1 MLHIVRSGLLTA
13 KRGLGRLSVI
23 RTRVSESGA
32 NVSSLV
38 TGYDM
43 FRDIIFGNNRKPD
56 LLQFRKYAIVESS
69 RYQNIPRTIQNV
81 FLNSKLDADFIKDT
95 IIQSMDDNEF
105 VVDLSYY
112 RNQIETFEQEY
123 SDVMLWIKQDKNGV
137 VPVRKQADIVI
148 KGYRMLL
155 FAEKQIKNGRQR
167 LNYSE
172 RVARL
177 KFPELEELLLQLK
190 EEAER
195 FTRLLGEENTSLTV
209 SATNL

>member
-1 MLHIVRSGLLTA
+1 M
-13 KRGLGRLSVI
+13 I

-56 LLQFRKYAIVESS
+56 LLQYRKYAIVESS

-105 VVDLSYY
+105 VVDLSYC

-123 SDVMLWIKQDKNGV
+123 SDVMLWIKQDKNGMV
-137 VPVRKQADIVI
+137 SVRKQADTVI

-155 FAEKQIKNGRQR
+155 FAEKQIKNGRQQ

-177 KFPELEELLLQLK
+177 KLPVLE
-190 EEAER
+190 A
-195 FTRLLGEENTSLTV
+195 
-209 SATNL
+209 SAT